1 MAVRLQWSAG
11 CQGQLRSIL
20 LPQLTACELLI
31 VHVMVHILF
40 NSAVSHRS
48 FVIGAAAAAAG
59 PDVLSNQD
67 RHLKLSIPTA

>member
-48 FVIGAAAAAAG
+48 FVIGAAAAASPG
-59 PDVLSNQD
+59 VLSNQNS
-67 RHLKLSIPTA
+67 HLKLSIPTA